1 MSPDGD
7 TTPKGPGDEDKWREQ
22 DAADD
27 ADIRRILSQSQD
39 MGMDKLDLDF
49 SHDKVIDQTDKADD
63 AQDFED
69 ISDDDLPDEELPTA
83 TTSFDAQV
91 PGLTDDGGTSHDT
104 DDLFGDGRESSPF
117 DPVLG
122 PSSPQHPPAETDIAP
137 IAIRPEASFADTN
150 NELSFDV
157 DFPEGTN
164 QDPSIPPAI
173 ESVEDFVKQTWPDF
187 RKGKIPD
194 WNKLLPPRKTVFK
207 EKKPTRKPKPLL
219 TTKLSLDIE
228 NDKQKAFR
236 VPGLPNRRNPDRFS
250 DFGGGYIFL
259 QSHVAD
265 AGIHGME
272 FDPDEDSDDELL
284 AGLSLQHINTICYN
298 FDDKIKKAEQY
309 REAKLAAQAQKRR
322 DSVEDEW
329 DAMFMDEQPKEKRVI
344 PSGLPDITQYHTP
357 SLNSFELITRAGA
370 KRVRLDVNDPN
381 LHLVEPEEGRPV
393 KRPRQEQNLRRMAGG
408 NLGGNALRRF
418 NISNDEA
425 YELLKEAHQDKVRA
439 TIGNIM
445 VDHSLPALR
454 LSWPYYKTRVAE
466 RPDQFHRPPFRVRK
480 FVGRT
485 VDFSKRNVLKRKAQ
499 KGKARDVFKNTKDLT
514 LRDNSTAVLFEYC
527 ERIPTVL
534 SKFGMGNRVINYY
547 RKGADSNEPPPPK
560 KELGETHI
568 LLPEDRSPFAIFGTV
583 DPGETVPTLHNQ
595 MYRAPLFKHSPREGD
610 FILGRSTTGKEGA
623 HWYLRNIDHIFVV
636 GQTFPSVEVPGPHS
650 RKVTTTSKNRTKMLS
665 YRIMRRHPEG
675 MLFTNDITKH
685 LEGTND
691 GQNRQK
697 LKEFLKYVRPDKD
710 NNRPGFWS
718 LPPGETLMNEEG
730 IRALIKPEDTCLID
744 GMTMGMKMLEDAGYD
759 PRLAV
764 IQENDDE
771 DGETAGGKA
780 GKKGGEKGEESLA
793 EKMAPWK
800 TTKAFIDACTGKAM
814 LQLHGEGDPTGH
826 GLGFSFIRTSMKGGY
841 LEQLQNGPL
850 SSSADA
856 IEKQRRDNNGH
867 AYNVKKQE
875 QAYKSGISEI
885 WNKQKATL
893 SDPTLQD
900 DNDIVQITDEDER
913 FNVQGAAT
921 PAPAI
926 DDSVS
931 QFSGFTSASRQ
942 SKKRLRI
949 VRHVEGVDGTLEERI
964 EIVED
969 PVVIAQYIK
978 RRNEMDAAEKDI
990 LEIIPTGD
998 ASMDRVFAKKITA
1011 ELDRLE
1017 KNRERRLQRE
1027 QNKKLQD
1034 GAGSARSPDATEKPI
1049 TGTTRK
1055 CANCGQVGHIKTN
1068 KKYEIPFHLLTPAL
1082 STAQWY
1088 RRRQWRDRGKW
1099 FWWLWSCDAAGSQL
1113 APDVGYTRF

>member
-1 MSPDGD
+1 MSPEPDGA
-7 TTPKGPGDEDKWREQ
+7 PEAQGDEMKWKDQ
-22 DAADD
+22 GASDD
-27 ADIRRILSQSQD
+27 ADIQRILSQSQD
-39 MGMDKLDLDF
+39 IGMDKLGIDF
-49 SHDKVIDQTDKADD
+49 SHDRAIDQTDKADD

-69 ISDDDLPDEELPTA
+69 ISDDDLPDEEPPTA

-122 PSSPQHPPAETDIAP
+122 PMSPPHAPAEPDSAVVT
-137 IAIRPEASFADTN
+137 IRPETSFADSH
-150 NELSFDV
+150 NELTFDV

-187 RKGKIPD
+187 RQGTIPD
-194 WNKLLPPRKTVFK
+194 WNQLLPSRKTFFK
-207 EKKPTRKPKPLL
+207 EKKPARKPKPLL
-219 TTKLSLDIE
+219 TTKLSLDID
-228 NDKQKAFR
+228 NDQQKVFR
-236 VPGLPNRRNPDRFS
+236 VPGIAVKRTTGRFNDS
-250 DFGGGYIFL
+250 GNGFVSL
-259 QSHVAD
+259 RSQTEEN
-265 AGIHGME
+265 GIHGME
-272 FDPDEDSDDELL
+272 FDPDEDSEDELL
-284 AGLSLQHINTICYN
+284 AGFTLQHINTICYN
-298 FDDKIKKAEQY
+298 FDEKIKKAEEY
-309 REAKLAAQAQKRR
+309 REAQIASQVHQKPGSAEP
-322 DSVEDEW
+322 DEEW
-329 DAMFMDEQPKEKRVI
+329 DAMFMDEPPKKKKRVI
-344 PSGLPDITQYHTP
+344 PTGLPDITQYHTP
-357 SLNSFELITRAGA
+357 SLDSFELITRAGA

-381 LHLVEPEEGRPV
+381 LHLVEPEEGRPA
-393 KRPRQEQNLRRMAGG
+393 KRPRQEQSLQRMAGG
-408 NLGGNALRRF
+408 NLGGNGLRRF

-445 VDHSLPALR
+445 VDHGLPALR
-454 LSWPYYKTRVAE
+454 LAWPYYKTRVAE

-480 FVGRT
+480 FVGRP
-485 VDFSKRNVLKRKAQ
+485 VEFSRRNVLKRKAQ

-547 RKGADSNEPPPPK
+547 RKGADTTSAPPPK

-595 MYRAPLFKHSPREGD
+595 MFRAPLFKHSPREGD
-610 FILGRSTTGKEGA
+610 FILGRSTTGKDGA
-623 HWYLRNIDHIFVV
+623 QWYLRNIDHIYVV

-665 YRIMRRHPEG
+665 FRIMRRHPEG
-675 MLFTNDITKH
+675 MLFTSDITKH

-718 LPPGETLMNEEG
+718 LPPGDTLMSEEG

-744 GMTMGMKMLEDAGYD
+744 GMAMGMKMLEDAGYD

-764 IQENDDE
+764 IQENDEE
-771 DGETAGGKA
+771 DAEGGKA

-841 LEQLQNGPL
+841 LEQLQHGPQ
-850 SSSADA
+850 SSAADMM
-856 IEKQRRDNNGH
+856 EKQKRDNNGH

-875 QAYKSGISEI
+875 QAYKTGISEI
-885 WNKQKATL
+885 WNKQKTTL
-893 SDPTLQD
+893 SDATLHD
-900 DNDIVQITDEDER
+900 DDDIVQIADEDER
-913 FNVQGAAT
+913 FNIPGGAT
-921 PAPAI
+921 PVPTA

-931 QFSGFTSASRQ
+931 QLSGFTSTSRQ

-949 VRHVEGVDGTLEERI
+949 VRQVEGLDGSLEERV

-978 RRNEMDAAEKDI
+978 RRNEMDAAEKEYGFRTQAPLASPPTRFPPEPHPVAG
-990 LEIIPTGD
+990 LEIELPAYSILHL
-998 ASMDRVFAKKITA
+998 ASSK
-1011 ELDRLE
+1011 LSLLE
-1017 KNRERRLQRE
+1017 TPWWTVNLLRSKFSQR
-1027 QNKKLQD
+1027 
-1034 GAGSARSPDATEKPI
+1034 
-1049 TGTTRK
+1049 
-1055 CANCGQVGHIKTN
+1055 
-1068 KKYEIPFHLLTPAL
+1068 
-1082 STAQWY
+1082 
-1088 RRRQWRDRGKW
+1088 
-1099 FWWLWSCDAAGSQL
+1099 
-1113 APDVGYTRF
+1113 

>member
-1 MSPDGD
+1 MTMHSDD
-7 TTPKGPGDEDKWREQ
+7 ETNRSKGPDDVSPEDQ
-22 DAADD
+22 DAADEANIQRVLNMV
-27 ADIRRILSQSQD
+27 ADKGGLAEIKGI
-39 MGMDKLDLDF
+39 DF
-49 SHDKVIDQTDKADD
+49 AHTKPIDQSGKAED

-69 ISDDDLPDEELPTA
+69 ISDDDLPDEEPPTA
-83 TTSFDAQV
+83 TTSFEV

-117 DPVLG
+117 DAVLG
-122 PSSPQHPPAETDIAP
+122 PSSPQAPPAETELVLP
-137 IAIRPEASFADTN
+137 TETETQH
-150 NELSFDV
+150 ELSFYPDLL
-157 DFPEGTN
+157 EGTN

-173 ESVEDFVKQTWPDF
+173 ESIEDFVKQTWPSF
-187 RKGKIPD
+187 KQGIILN
-194 WNKLLPPRKTVFK
+194 WNELLPPRKHYYK
-207 EKKPTRKPKPLL
+207 DKKPARKPKPLL
-219 TTKLSLDIE
+219 TTKLSLDIM
-228 NDKQKAFR
+228 NDQEKAFR
-236 VPGLPNRRNPDRFS
+236 VPGSTASQQTRGGMFQEGPRNGFVR
-250 DFGGGYIFL
+250 I
-259 QSHVAD
+259 
-265 AGIHGME
+265 AGPTGLGETSGLE
-272 FDPDEDSDDELL
+272 FELDDESDDEPIARLNN
-284 AGLSLQHINTICYN
+284 QHIDTICYD
-298 FDDKIKKAEQY
+298 FDEKIRNAERIRDTQI
-309 REAKLAAQAQKRR
+309 AAQAQHKRASA
-322 DSVEDEW
+322 DLEDEW
-329 DAMFMDEQPKEKRVI
+329 DAMFMDEAPKKKKRTI
-344 PSGLPDITQYHTP
+344 PKGLPNITQYHTP
-357 SLNSFELITRAGA
+357 SLDNFELLTRASA
-370 KRVRLDVNDPN
+370 KRVRLDVNDPK
-381 LHLVEPEEGRPV
+381 LHLIEPDESRPS
-393 KRPRQEQNLRRMAGG
+393 KRARREQNLRRMAGG

-445 VDHSLPALR
+445 VDHGLPALR
-454 LSWPYYKTRVAE
+454 LAWPYYKTRLSE
-466 RPDQFHRPPFRVRK
+466 RPDQFHRPPFHVRK
-480 FVGRT
+480 FVGRSIE
-485 VDFSKRNVLKRKAQ
+485 FSKRNVLKRKAQ

-547 RKGADSNEPPPPK
+547 RKGADTNEPPPPK
-560 KELGETHI
+560 KDLGETHI

-610 FILGRSTTGKEGA
+610 FILGRSSTGREGSQ
-623 HWYLRNIDHIFVV
+623 WYLRKIDHIFVV

-675 MLFTNDITKH
+675 MLFTSDITKH
-685 LEGTND
+685 LAGTND

-718 LPPGETLMNEEG
+718 LPPGDTLMNEEG

-764 IQENDDE
+764 IQENDE
-771 DGETAGGKA
+771 DDLETQGGKG

-841 LEQLQNGPL
+841 LEQLQQGPL

-875 QAYKSGISEI
+875 LAYKSGITEI
-885 WNKQKATL
+885 WTKQKTTL

-900 DNDIVQITDEDER
+900 DDDILQIADEDER

-921 PAPAI
+921 PAPAV

-931 QFSGFTSASRQ
+931 QFSGFTTASRQ

-949 VRHVEGVDGTLEERI
+949 VRQVEGLDGALEERV

-978 RRNEMDAAEKDI
+978 RRNEMEAAEKEYGI
-990 LEIIPTGD
+990 KT
-998 ASMDRVFAKKITA
+998 
-1011 ELDRLE
+1011 
-1017 KNRERRLQRE
+1017 
-1027 QNKKLQD
+1027 
-1034 GAGSARSPDATEKPI
+1034 PI
-1049 TGTTRK
+1049 T
-1055 CANCGQVGHIKTN
+1055 
-1068 KKYEIPFHLLTPAL
+1068 PP
-1082 STAQWY
+1082 
-1088 RRRQWRDRGKW
+1088 
-1099 FWWLWSCDAAGSQL
+1099 
-1113 APDVGYTRF
+1113 TRFPPEPDPVAGLEFELPAYSIIHLASSKLSLLEMPRWTVYLPKSKFGVA